1 MYFVKLVSPPVFIR
15 LTAVSP
21 WHNPQFGLFDWI
33 VAQCLLHVWRI
44 WCCFL
49 NSRWTVVQSLHDIS
63 WYYISCFTHS
73 CLVWNQLL
81 LSPHFSSNLPA
92 YFFPTIF
99 PPSVVSSSKSFRTCR
114 GGAFPSTWKR
124 RWHLGQWVRI
134 HAGCYWCFFPL
145 KLRKK
150 ML

>member
-44 WCCFL
+44 WYLFL
-49 NSRWTVVQSLHDIS
+49 NFRWTVVQSLHDIIYHVLRIVA
-63 WYYISCFTHS
+63 WFETNFFLAPIFHPISQHI
-73 CLVWNQLL
+73 
-81 LSPHFSSNLPA
+81 
-92 YFFPTIF
+92 FFPTIF

-114 GGAFPSTWKR
+114 GGAFPSTWMRK
-124 RWHLGQWVRI
+124 WQLAQWVRI

-145 KLRKK
+145 KLGKK